1 MIMQDDAPRPVMTLH
16 DYHVAAEALAQ
27 RLSTDVGAAA
37 LVRKLERIVRFE
49 IDHGIPEDQRLSSP
63 VLASKRGPPA
73 RRTALI
79 SDIHG
84 NHAGLLAVLADIER
98 QECDRILCLGD
109 LVEGGPMNEEVVR
122 TLRELGVHCV
132 RGNHDETNDA
142 DLADATQQFLL
153 GLPER
158 IVENDVLYVH
168 ISPRARKRKINHPV
182 EAWNVFDENT
192 FRLIFIG
199 HVHVPVIFGRRSTEY
214 GDAALHAFEYN
225 RAFRLKPGEQYIVR
239 PGSIGY
245 GRDNVGKI
253 RYAIYDNPANTI
265 ELRAI
270 DGPLL
275 PLDHALVG
283 TTVEFS

>member
-1 MIMQDDAPRPVMTLH
+1 MQNDAPGSVMNMR
-16 DYHVAAEALAQ
+16 DYHVAAETLAQ
-27 RLSTDVGAAA
+27 RLSADTGVAA
-37 LVRKLERIVRFE
+37 LLREFERIVRFE
-49 IDHGIPEDQRLSSP
+49 IDHGIPEDQRLSSRL
-63 VLASKRGPPA
+63 LAGKRAPPA

-84 NHAGLLAVLADIER
+84 NHAGLLAALADIER
-98 QECDRILCLGD
+98 QACDRILCLGD

-122 TLRELGVHCV
+122 TLRELGVPCV
-132 RGNHDETNDA
+132 RGNHDENNDA

-158 IVENDVLYVH
+158 IVEDDVLYVH

-182 EAWNVFDENT
+182 EAWNVFDEST

-199 HVHVPVIFGRRSTEY
+199 HVHVPMIFSRRSAEY
-214 GDAALHAFEYN
+214 GEAALHAFEYN
-225 RAFRLKPGEQYIVR
+225 RAFRLEPDERYIVC

-245 GRDNVGKI
+245 GRDNVGRV
-253 RYAIYDNPANTI
+253 RYAIYDNPANTV

-275 PLDHALVG
+275 PLDHAFGG